1 MSQTKNAVSRSQ
13 KLTLAS
19 LLITGLLIAGSTLG
33 FSANKT
39 ETIDATA
46 MGTSTQMGSEFSV
59 TLNIDD
65 YSTQADKQILVEAFQ
80 KGGDKG
86 LVNALSKMKA
96 AGHIEVTGTLG
107 YDCSYIQM
115 IPTPTGRKIRFVTN
129 RPLRFGEVYWDTRST
144 DYNLTAGE
152 FDLNDTDKSKSTGK
166 LYPAAEL
173 VIDKQGELQMNL
185 IGNPYNLVNVLDWK
199 GARGI
204 GIDRGYA
211 AAPIR
216 SAGAVGRATSPGAR
230 RHLSPLAGRGR
241 PSGAR
246 SGEGDSPRVEN
257 SMR

>member
-1 MSQTKNAVSRSQ
+1 MLQTKNAVSQSH
-13 KLTLAS
+13 KLAIAS
-19 LLITGLLIAGSTLG
+19 FVITGLLIVGSTFG
-33 FSANKT
+33 FCANKS

-46 MGTSTQMGSEFSV
+46 MGTSTQMGSQFSI
-59 TLNIDD
+59 TLNIYD
-65 YSTQADKQILVEAFQ
+65 YSTQADKQILIQAFQ
-80 KGGDKG
+80 QGKDQG

-129 RPLRFGEVYWDTRST
+129 RPLRFGEVYWDTRSS

-185 IGNPYNLVNVLDWK
+185 IGNPYNLVDVLDWK
-199 GARGI
+199 G
-204 GIDRGYA
+204 
-211 AAPIR
+211 
-216 SAGAVGRATSPGAR
+216 TPG
-230 RHLSPLAGRGR
+230 
-241 PSGAR
+241 
-246 SGEGDSPRVEN
+246 VN
-257 SMR
+257 

>member
-1 MSQTKNAVSRSQ
+1 MLRNKNAALRTL
-13 KLTLAS
+13 KLTLGS
-19 LLITGLLIAGSTLG
+19 LLITGLLVAGSTPG

-80 KGGDKG
+80 KGKDQG

-129 RPLRFGEVYWDTRST
+129 RPLRFGEVYWDTRSSA
-144 DYNLTAGE
+144 YNLTAGE
-152 FDLNDTDKSKSTGK
+152 FDLNDTDKSKSTGV
-166 LYPAAEL
+166 LYPAAEFT
-173 VIDKQGELQMNL
+173 IDKQGELQINL
-185 IGNPYNLVNVLDWK
+185 VGNPWNLVNVIDWK
-199 GARGI
+199 G
-204 GIDRGYA
+204 
-211 AAPIR
+211 
-216 SAGAVGRATSPGAR
+216 TPG
-230 RHLSPLAGRGR
+230 
-241 PSGAR
+241 
-246 SGEGDSPRVEN
+246 VN
-257 SMR
+257 

>member
-1 MSQTKNAVSRSQ
+1 MEMLQNKNAALRAL
-13 KLTLAS
+13 KLTLGS
-19 LLITGLLIAGSTLG
+19 LLIIGLLIAGSTPG
-33 FSANKT
+33 FSANKS

-46 MGTSTQMGSEFSV
+46 MGTSTQMGSQFSI
-59 TLNIDD
+59 TLNIYD
-65 YSTQADKQILVEAFQ
+65 YSTQADKQTLVDAFQ
-80 KGGDKG
+80 KGKDQG

-152 FDLNDTDKSKSTGK
+152 FDLNDTDKSKSTGV

-185 IGNPYNLVNVLDWK
+185 IGNPWNLVDVLDWK
-199 GARGI
+199 G
-204 GIDRGYA
+204 
-211 AAPIR
+211 
-216 SAGAVGRATSPGAR
+216 TPG
-230 RHLSPLAGRGR
+230 
-241 PSGAR
+241 
-246 SGEGDSPRVEN
+246 VN
-257 SMR
+257 